1 MENYEDNPE
10 DRTDTVE
17 YKHDE
22 NNLEYGNYNHEDHIN
37 TPNDG
42 EAVDVDMGIIDHSNH
57 NTSVTEQPL
66 VKKKAH
72 LRKTVVINNEI
83 GEHEHPKGQIEIQKH
98 HNLFVKNEIDQKVTH
113 SPGESVEDSILDDLS
128 RLFYTV
134 FNKANI
140 ILMIW
145 FLAIYFICYYLIG
158 IAFKKNVDD
167 FNYQTRLSKMLDIV
181 LLCFFLLFLI
191 ASYYSIPNIK
201 KQDILESTATKTVEF
216 IENTTSLAVV
226 SFFIIFFYVVVY
238 LFRIPMTYETKPFF
252 VSMVESGAWILLLVI
267 VFVQFFQIVF
277 NLNMMDA
284 IRSFL
289 DWSSLPFHSHDKP
302 NNSSLATTIASAIQ
316 SATSMRSTS
325 GNSSYQTTGEPQYPT
340 YSMPG
345 NKGSSAAKSNNQPT
359 KAPELV
365 RVSFSDNDNTGLAT
379 ATPTSITTT
388 PTSNNKQGFVGNMKS
403 VTRLSYDTTEDLDAS
418 HWTNLYAYNQPL
430 EKASTKHNPYI
441 NFGKSKKSD
450 GGKQHSDVIM
460 TPLLAKS
467 ENDII
472 LENKIRKWNGN
483 LADRNVIVNVYD
495 NGRWK

>member
-10 DRTDTVE
+10 DGTDTVQ
-17 YKHDE
+17 YKRDE
-22 NNLEYGNYNHEDHIN
+22 NNLEYGDYNKEDHIN
-37 TPNDG
+37 TPIDG
-42 EAVDVDMGIIDHSNH
+42 GAVDVDLAIIDHSN
-57 NTSVTEQPL
+57 NNISVTEQPL
-66 VKKKAH
+66 VKKKVH
-72 LRKTVVINNEI
+72 KRKTVVINNEI

-98 HNLFVKNEIDQKVTH
+98 HNIFVKNEIDQKVTH
-113 SPGESVEDSILDDLS
+113 SPGESIEDSILDDLS

-140 ILMIW
+140 ILIIW

-158 IAFKKNVDD
+158 IMFKKNVDD

-201 KQDILESTATKTVEF
+201 KQDILENTATKTVEF
-216 IENTTSLAVV
+216 IESSTSLAIV
-226 SFFIIFFYVVVY
+226 SFFIIFFYVVIY
-238 LFRIPMTYETKPFF
+238 LFRIPMTYETKPLF
-252 VSMVESGAWILLLVI
+252 VSIVENGAWVLLLII

-277 NLNMMDA
+277 NLNMMGA

-289 DWSSLPFHSHDKP
+289 DWSSLPFHSKDNAP
-302 NNSSLATTIASAIQ
+302 NSSFATTNSSAKGGKAS
-316 SATSMRSTS
+316 T
-325 GNSSYQTTGEPQYPT
+325 NSSYQTTGGNNYPT

-345 NKGSSAAKSNNQPT
+345 TTKSASAKSNVQPT
-359 KAPELV
+359 NAPETV

-379 ATPTSITTT
+379 ATPKSE
-388 PTSNNKQGFVGNMKS
+388 KQGFVGNMKS
-403 VTRLSYDTTEDLDAS
+403 VTRLSYDTTEDLDTS
-418 HWTNLYAYNQPL
+418 HWTNLHAYNQPL
-430 EKASTKHNPYI
+430 EKASIMHNPYI
-441 NFGKSKKSD
+441 NFGKSKKSN
-450 GGKQHSDVIM
+450 GGKEYADVNV

-472 LENKIRKWNGN
+472 LENKLKNWNGR
-483 LADRNVIVNVYD
+483 LSERSVIVNVYD